1 MAAVRIVLAPALAL
15 GLGAI
20 TSCGGRGTPA
30 NGPSPAPSATSP
42 RPADGAGLEPS
53 DRAPATCSLAP
64 GQVRTSLEVHG
75 VAREYVRVVG
85 EQVKAPAP
93 VLLVWHGF
101 GSNPEQMLA
110 GVRPELWSD
119 AILVAP
125 LGLGR
130 TFEQF
135 GDRERPGFQVHAGE
149 LGDRDLKLFDAMLEE
164 LRATGCIDESRVY
177 TTGFSN
183 GGFFSN
189 VLACHRG
196 DRIAAA
202 APVGG
207 GGPFVQGCGPPVPVL
222 VTHGRTDEVV
232 PFGSG
237 EQTWAFWRRHDG
249 CTDAAALPSE
259 GCVDAEGCAAGS
271 QVSACVFD
279 GGHVWPPEQPT
290 RVREFLVRHVR
301 RPSAAP

>member
-1 MAAVRIVLAPALAL
+1 MAAVRFVLATTLALAH
-15 GLGAI
+15 GGVA
-20 TSCGGRGTPA
+20 SCGGRGTPA
-30 NGPSPAPSATSP
+30 NGPSPAPSVTRADTGTSSVVDA
-42 RPADGAGLEPS
+42 RDPAPK
-53 DRAPATCSLAP
+53 TCSLAP
-64 GQVRTSLEVHG
+64 GQVRERLDVHG

-85 EQVKAPAP
+85 DRVKAPAP

-110 GVRPELWSD
+110 GVQPELWSD

-125 LGLGR
+125 AGLGR

-135 GDRERPGFQVHAGE
+135 GNKERPGFQVHAGE
-149 LGDRDLKLFDAMLEE
+149 LGDRDLKLFDAILEE
-164 LRATGCIDESRVY
+164 LGATACIDESRVY

-207 GGPFVQGCGPPVPVL
+207 GGPFVPGCGPPVPVL
-222 VTHGRTDEVV
+222 VTHGRRDEVV
-232 PFGSG
+232 PFGTG
-237 EQTWAFWRRHDG
+237 EQSWTFWHRHDG
-249 CTDAAALPSE
+249 CTGAAALPAA
-259 GCVDAEGCAAGS
+259 GCVDADGCAAGT

-279 GGHVWPPEQPT
+279 GGHVWPAEQPA
-290 RVREFLVRHVR
+290 RVREFLIRHVR
-301 RPSAAP
+301 RPASSP